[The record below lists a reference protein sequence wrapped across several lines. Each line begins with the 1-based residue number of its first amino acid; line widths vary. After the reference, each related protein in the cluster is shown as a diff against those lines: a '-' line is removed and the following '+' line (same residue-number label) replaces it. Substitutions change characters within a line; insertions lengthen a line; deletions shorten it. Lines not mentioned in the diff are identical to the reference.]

1 MEAYIYQADIHCA
14 DCNDKVVDCLE
25 KRGIK
30 KTEHDSDAWP
40 QGPYSNGGGEA
51 DYPQHCCQCN
61 VFMKNSLTSYGVD
74 YVKHWVKQTPQSEV
88 TKEWQDY
95 YDYIDY

>member
-1 MEAYIYQADIHCA
+1 MLNNNKHRLPRLKAKIDISA
-14 DCNDKVVDCLE
+14 KELE

-40 QGPYSNGGGEA
+40 QGPYSDGGGEA
-51 DYPQHCCQCN
+51 DYPQHCCQCH
-61 VFMKNSLTSYGVD
+61 VFMENSLTSDGVD
-74 YVKHWVKQTPQSEV
+74 YVKHWIKQTPQSEV